1 MRADAIILAG
11 GKASRMGGIDKPA
24 IQIGGR
30 TMLDAALSAVVGC
43 QRTVVVGP
51 HRADLGPEIA
61 QTQEDPGGSGPVAA
75 IGAGLRTLDV
85 TAPFV
90 VVLAADMPFL
100 TATAVTELITRITA
114 SEADAAFAVDEA
126 GRAQYLVGVW
136 RTHFLVER
144 LGSLGWLANLPM
156 KALIPPNIET
166 ARIDGVSDCDTDEDV
181 RRAVAS
187 LAPSRAVSLDEARNT
202 LRTSL
207 SPLPVRR
214 ATLFDSIGGTLAT
227 PLLAAA
233 ALPRFDIS
241 AMDGY
246 AVAGAGPWRTRSEI
260 GYAGGVRPAL
270 LRDGE
275 AVRIA
280 TGAHLPDGATAVL
293 RDEFAD
299 ISTIDGGGQQLLRRD
314 GTPVRDDVRRLG
326 EDWQSGH
333 TLAQPGSTITP
344 ALVSTAASAEVT
356 EADVR
361 GPVRAH
367 VVVTGDEIR
376 RDGPLREGQTR
387 DSLGPVLP
395 HFLSWCGIQVVSDAH
410 LRDTPNGFD
419 DLFAAA
425 IDTDLILIVGATGG
439 GAADQLRAALRRA
452 GARLL
457 VERVRCRPGGSQV
470 TAELSDGRVVLGL
483 PGNPYAALVTLL
495 TMAPAVV
502 DGLTTRVPRP
512 PIRVPLAN
520 VDKISGDVTR
530 IVPAYRLTDGQWIG
544 VSEFRTAHLA
554 GLIDHDGL
562 AIVEPHSTT
571 ADSVELIAFPG

>member
-43 QRTVVVGP
+43 DRTVVVGP
-51 HRADLGPEIA
+51 HRTDLDTEIV
-61 QTQEDPGGSGPVAA
+61 QTQENPGGSGPVAA
-75 IGAGLRTLDV
+75 IGAGLQALIDA
-85 TAPFV
+85 APLIV
-90 VVLAADMPFL
+90 ILAADMPFL
-100 TATAVTELITRITA
+100 TANAVSELITRITT
-114 SEADAAFAVDEA
+114 SESDAAFAVDEG

-136 RTHFLVER
+136 RTQFLVER
-144 LGSLGWLANLPM
+144 LGSLGLLDNLSM

-166 ARIDGVSDCDTDEDV
+166 ARIDGVSDCDTDDDV

-207 SPLPVRR
+207 SRLPARR
-214 ATLFDSIGGTLAT
+214 AALFDSIGGTLAA

-246 AVAGAGPWRTRSEI
+246 AVAGTGPWQMRREI
-260 GYAGGVRPAL
+260 GYAGGVRPAQ

-299 ISTIDGGGQQLLRRD
+299 TTTTAEGGQQLLRRED
-314 GTPVRDDVRRLG
+314 TPVRDDVRRRG
-326 EDWQSGH
+326 EDWDPGYA
-333 TLAQPGSTITP
+333 LAQPGSTITP
-344 ALVSTAASAEVT
+344 ALVSAAASAEVT

-425 IDTDLILIVGATGG
+425 IDTDLIVIVGATGG

-452 GARLL
+452 NAHVL

-470 TAELSDGRVVLGL
+470 TAELGDGRVVLGL
-483 PGNPYAALVTLL
+483 PGNPYAALATLL
-495 TMAPAVV
+495 TMAPAIV
-502 DGLTTRVPRP
+502 DGLTARVPRP
-512 PIRVPLAN
+512 PTRVRLAN
-520 VDKISGDVTR
+520 INKISGDATR
-530 IVPAYRLTDGQWIG
+530 IVPAYRLPDGQWIG
-544 VSEFRTAHLA
+544 DSEFRTAHLA
-554 GLIDHDGL
+554 GLIEHDGL
-562 AIVEPHSTT
+562 AIVEPRTPTT
-571 ADSVELIAFPG
+571 KDVELIVFPG

>member
-43 QRTVVVGP
+43 DRTVVVGP
-51 HRADLGPEIA
+51 HRTDLDTEIV
-61 QTQEDPGGSGPVAA
+61 QTQENPGGSGPVAA
-75 IGAGLRTLDV
+75 IGAGLQALIDA
-85 TAPFV
+85 APLIV
-90 VVLAADMPFL
+90 ILAADMPFL
-100 TATAVTELITRITA
+100 TANAVSELISRITT
-114 SEADAAFAVDEA
+114 SESDAAFAVDEA

-136 RTHFLVER
+136 RTQFLVER
-144 LGSLGWLANLPM
+144 LGSLGLLDNLSM

-166 ARIDGVSDCDTDEDV
+166 ARIDGVSDCDTNEDV

-207 SPLPVRR
+207 SRLPARR
-214 ATLFDSIGGTLAT
+214 AALFDSIGGTLAA

-246 AVAGAGPWRTRSEI
+246 AVAGPGPWQMRREI
-260 GYAGGVRPAL
+260 GYAGGVRPAQ

-299 ISTIDGGGQQLLRRD
+299 IATTAEGGQQLLRRED
-314 GTPVRDDVRRLG
+314 TPVRDDVRRRG
-326 EDWQSGH
+326 EDWDPGYA
-333 TLAQPGSTITP
+333 LAQPGSTITP
-344 ALVSTAASAEVT
+344 ALVSAAASAEVT
-356 EADVR
+356 EADLR

-395 HFLSWCGIQVVSDAH
+395 HFLSWCGIQVVSAAH

-425 IDTDLILIVGATGG
+425 IDTDLIVIVGATGG

-452 GARLL
+452 NAHVL

-470 TAELSDGRVVLGL
+470 TAELGDGRVVLGL
-483 PGNPYAALVTLL
+483 PGNPYAALATLL

-502 DGLTTRVPRP
+502 DGLTARVPRP
-512 PIRVPLAN
+512 PTRVRLAN
-520 VDKISGDVTR
+520 IDKISGDVTR
-530 IVPAYRLTDGQWIG
+530 IVPAIRLPDGQWIG
-544 VSEFRTAHLA
+544 DSEFRTAHLA
-554 GLIDHDGL
+554 GLIEHDGL
-562 AIVEPHSTT
+562 AIVEPRTPTT
-571 ADSVELIAFPG
+571 KDVELIVFPG